1 VEGLVYI
8 LCAGTAAVCAAL
20 LARGYRRSR
29 ARLLFWCALFF
40 LALVV
45 ENSILFADHI
55 TVPELDLKPYRR
67 VVGLIG
73 VCGLVYGL
81 VWESDRRTG

>member
-1 VEGLVYI
+1 MEGIVYI

-20 LARGYRRSR
+20 LTRGYLRSR

-40 LALVV
+40 LALGV
-45 ENSILFADHI
+45 ENAVLFADHVL
-55 TVPELDLKPYRR
+55 VPDVDLKPYRR
-67 VVGLIG
+67 AVGLIG
-73 VCGLVYGL
+73 VCGLVFGL

>member
-1 VEGLVYI
+1 MEGLVYI

-29 ARLLFWCALFF
+29 ARLLLWCGLFF
-40 LALVV
+40 LALAV
-45 ENSILFADHI
+45 ENAVLFADH
-55 TVPELDLKPYRR
+55 VLLPDVDLKPYRR

-81 VWESDRRTG
+81 VWESGRRTG